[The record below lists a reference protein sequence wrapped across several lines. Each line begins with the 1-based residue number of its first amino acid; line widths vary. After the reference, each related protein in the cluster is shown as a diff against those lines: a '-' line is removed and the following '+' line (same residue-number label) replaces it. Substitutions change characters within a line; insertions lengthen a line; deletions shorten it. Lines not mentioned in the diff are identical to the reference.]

1 MTLIGFDFAD
11 VQTAIAAKETC
22 IEQLMIPSQPSAG
35 YGASAVPAIDA
46 TNDSRDYANARLGSR
61 TTTSFDC
68 ASF

>member
-35 YGASAVPAIDA
+35 CGASAVPA
-46 TNDSRDYANARLGSR
+46 ARVAYHHQLRLALLLDPIVS
-61 TTTSFDC
+61 S
-68 ASF
+68 